1 MLAFVF
7 PAQGGQEVGM
17 GRAVAERWTGSYVSS
32 KTDVVWTDAPGKN
45 VRIAMVTGGT
55 GASTG
60 FALGEEVVAS
70 LGS

>member
-1 MLAFVF
+1 M
-7 PAQGGQEVGM
+7 PKWKRCSIC
-17 GRAVAERWTGSYVSS
+17 GRWAVSERWTGSYVSS
-32 KTDVVWTDAPGKN
+32 KTDVVFTDAPEEN

-70 LGS
+70 LGI